1 MKVHHILIPFLLPFF
16 AFAQEENALRLTPE
30 RLNENDVMNIDLSRN
45 ETVVIS
51 ATRSPEKAN
60 EQPFSVWVI
69 TAEEILQNGFVT
81 LGDVLRAA
89 PGIRVSQPGNALEGE
104 TFMVRGVSGNQYM
117 KILIN
122 DVPIKAAVAPG
133 MSIGAQLPV
142 RQAKRIEV
150 VYGPSGP
157 TYGEE
162 ACAGVINI
170 ILKETERPVYTQ
182 ADLSFGRFN
191 YNSLD
196 LMFGGKLGRD
206 RNIFRYSIY
215 GSS

>member
-1 MKVHHILIPFLLPFF
+1 
-16 AFAQEENALRLTPE
+16 
-30 RLNENDVMNIDLSRN
+30 
-45 ETVVIS
+45 
-51 ATRSPEKAN
+51 
-60 EQPFSVWVI
+60 
-69 TAEEILQNGFVT
+69 LQNGFVT

-206 RNIFRYSIY
+206 RNIFQIQYLWQQYNPRQRRLLLRSGTVQYKQVPAFRPRLKSLRPE
-215 GSS
+215 